1 MITRNCQLPLLLI
14 PALLLAAAAARGQQN
29 SPHAAFVYPAGGR
42 VGSSFEVTVGGQFLD
57 GAKQVFFAGDGLKAE
72 ITGFSKPLSQ
82 KELDDLRAQLKELE
96 QSHSNAP
103 VPVPAKPASSS
114 KPTQP
119 PAGTTANKPE
129 FTVTP
134 ANAVTPSA
142 KDGPP
147 EPPKPHTPTPW
158 TSEDR
163 KLAADLHKQ
172 IDASMRMRAAPAL
185 SQSVRLRVTVDAQA
199 SPGNHEL
206 RLLTNQGLTNP
217 LNFLVDRFP
226 ESSRPFR
233 FVPLSLAAGGGLPLS
248 AQAHAEA
255 SEAPLEIA
263 LPAMVNGQMMPGSTD
278 RYRFHAEKGQKIVI
292 AAMTRALIPYMSDAV
307 PGWFQA
313 VLTLS
318 DAKGKELVSADHFRF
333 NQEPVIEEEIAEKGD
348 YILSVRDILNR
359 GREDFVYRIAIGEIP
374 YVTGIF
380 PMGGKSGTRTKVEA
394 TGWNLPS
401 TQFKEPVNEP
411 GIHEFFA
418 GDKVW
423 SAVNP
428 VAFSVDTLPETIM
441 KQNSSGPA
449 HARRIKLPQIVNGR
463 IDHPGDVQFF
473 RIEAQAGE
481 EMVAEV
487 EARRL
492 GSPLDSSLTLTDSQG
507 KQLAF
512 NDDFEDKGAALLT
525 HQADSRLIY
534 RFPAQG
540 AYYLQLAD
548 TEQNGG
554 PETTYRLRISHPR
567 PDFELRIAPSSI
579 NLHPGRTVPATV
591 LLIRRDGFDGA
602 VTLRIKD
609 GPPGLVLG
617 GGMIPAGTDTVRV
630 TLTAPTEP
638 VAAPHRFLLEGEASI
653 DGQTVRHAGLPA
665 EDMMQAFLWRSMVPV
680 EQAMLCVLGNDHR
693 KPLWSTIE
701 NRLSLPVGGTALL
714 RLALPPG
721 QAANQIQLA
730 LSDPPDGIG
739 IADVSQA
746 GGFLT
751 VRFSADGKVKP
762 GLAGNLIVEASAIK
776 PSGASDPPPKNKR
789 PVPLGILPAIPYEV
803 VQPFVGKTREPLNK
817 SIF

>member
-1 MITRNCQLPLLLI
+1 MIWRARGSLLLLI
-14 PALLLAAAAARGQQN
+14 LGVAAAGGQQN
-29 SPHAAFVYPAGGR
+29 SPRAAFAYPAGGKL
-42 VGSSFEVTVGGQFLD
+42 GSTFEVTVGGQFLD
-57 GAKQVFFAGDGLKAE
+57 GAKQAFFAGDGVRAE
-72 ITGFSKPLSQ
+72 IAGFSKPHSQ

-103 VPVPAKPASSS
+103 AKTIQNSQLAQTPVGVAAS
-114 KPTQP
+114 
-119 PAGTTANKPE
+119 KPE

-134 ANAVTPSA
+134 ASAASSPS
-142 KDGPP
+142 KDGQTAATLAQPRVA
-147 EPPKPHTPTPW
+147 TPW
-158 TSEDR
+158 TPEDK

-172 IDASMRMRAAPAL
+172 IDATMRMRAAPAL
-185 SQSVRLRVTVDAQA
+185 SQSVLLRVTVDTHAA
-199 SPGNHEL
+199 PGNHEL

-217 LNFLVDRFP
+217 LNFLVDRLP
-226 ESSRPFR
+226 EATRPFQL
-233 FVPLSLAAGGGLPLS
+233 VPLSLAAGGGLPLS
-248 AQAHAEA
+248 AQAHVEA

-263 LPAMVNGQMMPGSTD
+263 LPTIVNGQMMPGSMD

-292 AAMTRALIPYMSDAV
+292 HAMTRALIPYMSDAV

-313 VLTLS
+313 SLTLT
-318 DAKGKELVSADHFRF
+318 DAKGRELVSADHFRF

-380 PMGGKSGTRTKVEA
+380 PMGGKSGAHTRVEA
-394 TGWNLPS
+394 AGWNLAA
-401 TQFKEPVNEP
+401 TQFKETVSEP
-411 GIHEFFA
+411 GMHTFSA
-418 GDKVW
+418 GEKGW
-423 SAVNP
+423 LGANP
-428 VAFSVDTLPETIM
+428 VTFSVDTLPETIE
-441 KQNSSGPA
+441 KQNSSGA
-449 HARRIKLPQIVNGR
+449 ANARRIKLPQIVNGR

-473 RIEAQAGE
+473 RIEAKAGE

-492 GSPLDSSLTLTDSQG
+492 GSPLDSSLTLTDSHG

-512 NDDFEDKGAALLT
+512 NDDFEDKGEALLT

-534 RFPAQG
+534 RFPAKG

-554 PETTYRLRISHPR
+554 PDYTYRLRISHPR
-567 PDFELRIAPSSI
+567 PDFELRIAPSSL
-579 NLHPGRTVPATV
+579 NLRPGRTIPVTV

-617 GGMIPAGTDTVRV
+617 GGTIPAGTDTVRV
-630 TLTAPTEP
+630 TLTASPEA

-653 DGQTVRHAGLPA
+653 DGLAVRHTGVPA
-665 EDMMQAFLWRSMVPV
+665 EDMMQAFLWRRLVPV
-680 EQAMLCVLGNDHR
+680 EEAMLCVLGNDHR

-701 NRLSLPVGGTALL
+701 NRLRLPVGGTVLL
-714 RLALPPG
+714 RLAMPPG
-721 QAANQIQLA
+721 QTGNQIQLV

-746 GGFLT
+746 GGFLA
-751 VRFSADGKVKP
+751 VRFSADRKVKP
-762 GLAGNLIVEASAIK
+762 GLDGNLIVEATALK
-776 PSGASDPPPKNKR
+776 PPSASDPQPKNKR
-789 PVPLGILPAIPYEV
+789 PVALGILPAIPFEL
-803 VQPFVGKTREPLNK
+803 VQP
-817 SIF
+817 